1 MEGGVAVNKVKF
13 ILGEDKHVKLLIRSP
28 NDEPFTILSASYK
41 LIRYGEVEMDG
52 ECEIDGHYLD
62 VKISPQNKAC
72 YVLEITY
79 VVGDS
84 TRKARIEVEVI

>member
-1 MEGGVAVNKVKF
+1 ME
-13 ILGEDKHVKLLIRSP
+13 
-28 NDEPFTILSASYK
+28 AS
-41 LIRYGEVEMDG
+41 G

-62 VKISPQNKAC
+62 VKISPQNKSC

>member
-41 LIRYGEVEMDG
+41 LIRYEEIETDG
-52 ECEIDGHYLD
+52 ECEINEHYLD
-62 VKISPQNKAC
+62 VKISPQNKGC

-79 VVGDS
+79 TVGDS
-84 TRKARIEVEVI
+84 KRKARIEVEVI

>member
-1 MEGGVAVNKVKF
+1 MNKVKF

-28 NDEPFTILSASYK
+28 NDEPFTILSAHYS
-41 LIRYGEVEMDG
+41 LLRYGEVEASG

-62 VKISPQNKAC
+62 VKISPYNKSC

-79 VVGDS
+79 VVADS

>member
-1 MEGGVAVNKVKF
+1 MNKVKF

-41 LIRYGEVEMDG
+41 LIRYGEIETDG

-72 YVLEITY
+72 YVIGITY
-79 VVGDS
+79 VLVNS

>member
-1 MEGGVAVNKVKF
+1 MDGGVAVNKVKF

-28 NDEPFTILSASYK
+28 NDEPFTILSAHYS
-41 LIRYGEVEMDG
+41 LLRYGEAEASG